1 MREVEHN
8 KHAFT
13 AWCVLL
19 PLGDAQ
25 NIFPRVQKIS
35 RHCRTL
41 IVSHRNT
48 QVWFHGTLGGRN
60 HMCRR
65 RRGWPQMSLQG
76 ACDVSFK
83 LWKSTTESVLN
94 GEQHE
99 SANMCRSLDEVVRV
113 LNSAAPVLQI
123 CGFMPSQRRCVTAWS
138 WRRSVCLNFRVPQT
152 KPHLITSRITSMTLS
167 LPRNSQN
174 ERYNWF

>member
-25 NIFPRVQKIS
+25 NIFSRVQKIS

-41 IVSHRNT
+41 IFSHRNT
-48 QVWFHGTLGGRN
+48 QVWFHGTLEGQN

-65 RRGWPQMSLQG
+65 RWGWPQMSLQG
-76 ACDVSFK
+76 ACDVSSK

-99 SANMCRSLDEVVRV
+99 SASMCRSLDEVVRV
-113 LNSAAPVLQI
+113 LNSAQYCRSAASCRHNGGALLLGLGDVQ
-123 CGFMPSQRRCVTAWS
+123 CVFIS
-138 WRRSVCLNFRVPQT
+138 GCLKQSHT
-152 KPHLITSRITSMTLS
+152 
-167 LPRNSQN
+167 
-174 ERYNWF
+174 